1 MKLTLRVF
9 LPDQP
14 KAIDIE
20 GVTVQWTKDQQ
31 FGLEAVNMD
40 ANAQARICEFVES
53 MLKAS
58 DPSRVA

>member
-20 GVTVQWTKDQQ
+20 GVTVQWVNDRQ
-31 FGLEAVNMD
+31 FGLEVVNMN
-40 ANAQARICEFVES
+40 ANAEARIHEFVAAT
-53 MLKAS
+53 LKAS
-58 DPSRVA
+58 NSPRVA